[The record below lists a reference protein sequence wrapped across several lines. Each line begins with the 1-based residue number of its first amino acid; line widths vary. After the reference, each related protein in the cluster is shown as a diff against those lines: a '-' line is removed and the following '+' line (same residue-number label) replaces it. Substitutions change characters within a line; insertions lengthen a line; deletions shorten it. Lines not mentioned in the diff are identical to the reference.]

1 MKKITILILLI
12 IGIVV
17 SCKSVEPVSEIEIPT
32 FNEVR
37 PERPV
42 LKATDTPETSLYIVA
57 GYAEKLEVYSTAL
70 ESYVEEI
77 KILF

>member
-12 IGIVV
+12 IGIIV
-17 SCKSVEPVSEIEIPT
+17 SCKSVEPATEIEIPT

-37 PERPV
+37 PERPI
-42 LKATDTPETSLYIVA
+42 LKTTDTPETSLYIVA
-57 GYAEKLEVYSTAL
+57 GYAEKLEVYSTSL
-70 ESYVEEI
+70 ESYIEEI